1 MARSHR
7 KEFFIQKIIKNGN
20 IDTVAIQMEE
30 HTTTRKIGNTTFLVS
45 SRFKEGKEGDI
56 VSTFAR
62 LVQYDADRPDKV

>member
-1 MARSHR
+1 MQ
-7 KEFFIQKIIKNGN
+7 EIIKNKN
-20 IDTVAIQMEE
+20 VSTPVVTEPKE

-62 LVQYDADRPDKV
+62 LVQYDADRPGRV